1 MAPRDQEPEN
11 EKRRDQAFERILAE
25 ALSSDARN
33 GDCPD
38 AETLAAFYERALDL
52 AEAARLRSHFA
63 GCSRCQQVLATMAV
77 SDPNPLA
84 AQEVARLGELV
95 AGTSAPRAAAPRPRV
110 LSWPRYL
117 DPRTLA
123 PLAAAAILVI
133 AFWSTTHSPSV
144 PPGGYESEIPAPS
157 STAEPLVAESN
168 PATAPS
174 GILEERRV
182 PSPTPPPAPPSA
194 RPPSP
199 SSPAAPAS
207 PAAPSSEAAQSQAA
221 QNETARDESE
231 HDQTEHDQTKMRAP
245 SPAPA
250 GSAGAASESQAESA
264 QAAAPMT
271 PAPEVSSGSA
281 NGGASAAADRASGGT
296 GGSISA
302 GGVDGFS
309 SALPSRAAMIRAK
322 ASAPAGSIAAK
333 TDPQFIWRFG
343 RAGRIERSSDGGN
356 TWTLQTSPVQSDLLA
371 GSAPSETVCW
381 LVGRNGAIIRT
392 IDGVNWQP
400 VASPPQA
407 DENGQ
412 PPDWTLVEARDALS
426 AAIRTENG
434 RRFSTTDGGKT
445 WQPQ

>member
-1 MAPRDQEPEN
+1 MAPSDQDPEN
-11 EKRRDQAFERILAE
+11 EKRRDQAFDRILDE

-38 AETLAAFYERALDL
+38 AETLAAFYDRALVP
-52 AEAARLRSHFA
+52 EETTRLRTHFA
-63 GCSRCQQVLATMAV
+63 GCSRCQQVLAAMAV

-84 AQEVARLGELV
+84 AEEVARLGELV
-95 AGTSAPRAAAPRPRV
+95 AATSAPRAAAPRPRV
-110 LSWPRYL
+110 LNWPRYL

-157 STAEPLVAESN
+157 TASEPLVAESN
-168 PATAPS
+168 SVTPPS
-174 GILEERRV
+174 GVLEERRM
-182 PSPTPPPAPPSA
+182 PSPTPSPAPPAA

-199 SSPAAPAS
+199 PSAAAS
-207 PAAPSSEAAQSQAA
+207 ASAAAPSSEAAQNQTA
-221 QNETARDESE
+221 QDETARDESE
-231 HDQTEHDQTKMRAP
+231 HDQTKMRAP
-245 SPAPA
+245 RPAAA
-250 GSAGAASESQAESA
+250 GSAGAASESQAVSA
-264 QAAAPMT
+264 QAAAPMI
-271 PAPEVSSGSA
+271 PAPEATSGSA
-281 NGGASAAADRASGGT
+281 NGGAPAAADRAAGGT
-296 GGSISA
+296 GSGISA
-302 GGVDGFS
+302 GAVDGFS
-309 SALPSRAAMIRAK
+309 GALPSRAAMIRAK
-322 ASAPAGSIAAK
+322 ASTPADSIAAK
-333 TDPQFIWRFG
+333 TNPQFIWRFG

-356 TWTLQTSPVQSDLLA
+356 TWTPQTSPVQTDLLA

-392 IDGVNWQP
+392 TDGVNWEP
-400 VASPPQA
+400 VPSPPQA
-407 DENGQ
+407 EENGQ

-426 AAIRTENG
+426 AVIRTENG